1 MSGWNLRV
9 DDRIRA
15 KADRNVKG
23 TVIAC
28 MPLGEY
34 AVRFDD
40 GKVEYGC
47 REHLMEKIK

>member
-1 MSGWNLRV
+1 MSAWKFRV
-9 DDRIRA
+9 GDRIRA
-15 KADRNVKG
+15 KSDRRLKA

-34 AVRFDD
+34 AVKYED
-40 GKVEYGC
+40 GKIEHGC